1 MKKIFL
7 FTLSLMAVSFILD
20 GCGTTK
26 SKSSASTVSNVK
38 PIALFNGQNLD
49 GWYKFVKGRGRDI
62 DPKNVFSVEKG
73 LIHISGEEYGCITSN
88 EEYSNYKLTVE
99 FKWGPKTFAPRVDR
113 ARDGGIF
120 QNFDKTITH
129 KVTFFLD
136 LFNCGLHFHFR
147 LYSIECQIIEGGTG
161 DFLVVGDGSK
171 KFSLTSNVAPKQQ
184 GKGNVYLAGGQ
195 PLTINGGR
203 IDWFARDPEWKDVL
217 GFRGKN
223 DVEKPVGQW
232 NKVECVVIGDKVS
245 AYLNGVLVNDA
256 YHVSPTKGKI
266 QIQSEGAE
274 MFVRKVEI
282 QPIN

>member
-1 MKKIFL
+1 MKKVFL
-7 FTLSLMAVSFILD
+7 FSLTLIAITFVMN

-26 SKSSASTVSNVK
+26 SHQTASSGTNAKSIS
-38 PIALFNGQNLD
+38 LFNGRNLD
-49 GWYKFVKGRGRDI
+49 GWYKFVKGRGRDN
-62 DPKNVFSVEKG
+62 DPKNVFSVERG

-99 FKWGPKTFAPRVDR
+99 FKWGEKTFAPRVDR
-113 ARDGGIF
+113 ARDGGI
-120 QNFDKTITH
+120 
-129 KVTFFLD
+129 L
-136 LFNCGLHFHFR
+136 LHSIGADGGYSGTWM
-147 LYSIECQIIEGGTG
+147 YSIECQIIEGGTG

-223 DVEKPVGQW
+223 DIEKPVGQW
-232 NKVECVVIGDKVS
+232 NKVECVVVGDKVS
-245 AYLNGVLVNDA
+245 AYLNGVLVNEA
-256 YHVSPTKGKI
+256 YHVTPTKGKI

-282 QPIN
+282 VPLASN

>member
-1 MKKIFL
+1 MKKVFL
-7 FTLSLMAVSFILD
+7 FSLALIAVSFIFN

-26 SKSSASTVSNVK
+26 SKKGASVSNSTK
-38 PIALFNGQNLD
+38 SISLFNGQNLD
-49 GWYKFVKGRGRDI
+49 GWYKFVKGRGRDN

-99 FKWGPKTFAPRVDR
+99 FKWGAKTFAPRVDR
-113 ARDGGIF
+113 ARDGGI
-120 QNFDKTITH
+120 
-129 KVTFFLD
+129 L
-136 LFNCGLHFHFR
+136 LHSTGADGGYSGTWM
-147 LYSIECQIIEGGTG
+147 YSIECQIIEGGTG

-232 NKVECVVIGDKVS
+232 NKVECVVAGDKVS
-245 AYLNGVLVNDA
+245 AYLNGILVNEA
-256 YHVSPTKGKI
+256 YHVTPTKGKI

-282 QPIN
+282 VPLASN

>member
-1 MKKIFL
+1 MKKVFL
-7 FTLSLMAVSFILD
+7 FSLTLIAISFVMN
-20 GCGTTK
+20 GCGATK
-26 SKSSASTVSNVK
+26 SKQDASIGSSAKSIS
-38 PIALFNGQNLD
+38 LFNGQNLD
-49 GWYKFVKGRGRDI
+49 GWYKFVKGRGRDN

-99 FKWGPKTFAPRVDR
+99 FKWGDKTFAPRVDR
-113 ARDGGIF
+113 ARDGGI
-120 QNFDKTITH
+120 
-129 KVTFFLD
+129 L
-136 LFNCGLHFHFR
+136 LHSIGEDGGYSGTWM
-147 LYSIECQIIEGGTG
+147 YSIECQIIEGGTG

-223 DVEKPVGQW
+223 DIEKPVGQW
-232 NKVECVVIGDKVS
+232 NIVECVVIGDKVS
-245 AYLNGVLVNDA
+245 AYLNGVLVNEA
-256 YHVSPTKGKI
+256 YHVTPTKGKI

-282 QPIN
+282 VPLASN

>member
-113 ARDGGIF
+113 ARDGGI
-120 QNFDKTITH
+120 
-129 KVTFFLD
+129 L
-136 LFNCGLHFHFR
+136 LHSVGVDGGYSGTWM
-147 LYSIECQIIEGGTG
+147 YSIECQIIEGGTG

-282 QPIN
+282 VPLTAN